1 MNRSKQFTAID
12 YLKAEWAA
20 KVFKEAN
27 REKTTARALHY
38 FALGRDDYHVFSRN
52 GLRET
57 RIYQDGDARIFS
69 DWVALAKRMG
79 VIRWDAV
86 PDETV
91 GEYGDLEYVPTDMA
105 FSYEY
110 SLGRPD
116 MASLREYLERKTI
129 AAEYYSL
136 EMAQPYHLELWVEKS
151 TMNNILQPVCDRYN
165 AVLVT
170 FRGHPSWGAAWK
182 MCNRALKDG
191 RLTILLYLSDMDASG
206 FLMAHELCDKV
217 AEINQNFFNGGLDI
231 RIRRIGLT
239 PQQVRENNIPL
250 VVRKETER
258 NNFRLYREYVESAGL
273 DYTKKAELDALERY
287 YSGGIQA
294 FVSEWLERYYDTTL
308 EDRCK
313 KENDR
318 LVESIPGVAELPEEV
333 ARRREQILKELDELA
348 EIENKIDI
356 PEGGEIESSIE
367 PITDDPNNDEWLL
380 DLENQIY
387 PKYGDVDVAGDDE
400 NG

>member
-110 SLGRPD
+110 SLGMPD

-129 AAEYYSL
+129 AAEYYPL

-151 TMNNILQPVCDRYN
+151 TMNNILQPV
-165 AVLVT
+165 
-170 FRGHPSWGAAWK
+170 
-182 MCNRALKDG
+182 
-191 RLTILLYLSDMDASG
+191 MDASG